1 MGCDSRRTAWGG
13 SRSNFNPRTP
23 VGCDSRNRRLKQ
35 DKRFQSTH
43 PSGVRRRFHLLPK
56 PRGNF
61 NPRTPVGCDQS
72 WKAETRKGYRFQS
85 THPSGVRQ
93 DLIVT
98 NGSQG
103 QFQSTHPSGVRLAQR
118 RERVFLV
125 DFNPRT
131 PVGCDWPKDASVCS
145 LSISIHAPQ
154 WGATTAPGVPRPATA
169 DFNPRTPV
177 GCDARLFPVDVYC
190 NLFQSTHPS
199 GVRPIPVGY
208 RPVDKS
214 FQSTHPS
221 GVRLLYCNA
230 YGAGLRISIHAPQ
243 WGATQQG
250 LKEPPDHQNFN
261 PRTPVGCDRTRWPR
275 R

>member
-1 MGCDSRRTAWGG
+1 M
-13 SRSNFNPRTP
+13 
-23 VGCDSRNRRLKQ
+23 
-35 DKRFQSTH
+35 
-43 PSGVRRRFHLLPK
+43 
-56 PRGNF
+56 
-61 NPRTPVGCDQS
+61 
-72 WKAETRKGYRFQS
+72 
-85 THPSGVRQ
+85 
-93 DLIVT
+93 
-98 NGSQG
+98 
-103 QFQSTHPSGVRLAQR
+103 
-118 RERVFLV
+118 
-125 DFNPRT
+125 
-131 PVGCDWPKDASVCS
+131 GCDWPKDASVCS
-145 LSISIHAPQ
+145 LSISIHAPQWGATGDGSRRPRSGLISIHAPQ

-243 WGATQQG
+243 WGATNVVRCTRRPGRFQSTHPSGVRPNTMAQKMRRLIFQSTHPSG
-250 LKEPPDHQNFN
+250 VRHARRMRSAGRNHFN
-261 PRTPVGCDRTRWPR
+261 PRTPVGCDRVLTLHAHRLAIFQSTHPSGVR
-275 R
+275 LPAMLP

>member
-1 MGCDSRRTAWGG
+1 MTA
-13 SRSNFNPRTP
+13 PP
-23 VGCDSRNRRLKQ
+23 HK
-35 DKRFQSTH
+35 
-43 PSGVRRRFHLLPK
+43 
-56 PRGNF
+56 
-61 NPRTPVGCDQS
+61 
-72 WKAETRKGYRFQS
+72 FQS

-145 LSISIHAPQ
+145 LSISIHAPQWGATGDGSRRPRSGLISIHAPQ

-243 WGATQQG
+243 WGAT
-250 LKEPPDHQNFN
+250 NVV
-261 PRTPVGCDRTRWPR
+261 RCTRRPGR
-275 R
+275 FQSTHPSGVRLSRA